1 MRLVFTVMTHSDA
14 GVDATVIAQIH
25 QLYGRQSHLIDG
37 GAAGEWAQTFT
48 PDGEFISPS
57 YPAPVVGSAE
67 LTVFAEK
74 FTAAAA
80 AAGELHRHVITNL
93 DVTPG
98 ADDTVHV
105 RAYLQIVATTAGGR
119 SRLVRFTTITDRLV
133 RHEHTWRIARR
144 TVHRDDT

>member
-1 MRLVFTVMTHSDA
+1 MTHSDA

-80 AAGELHRHVITNL
+80 AAGEVHRHVITNL
-93 DVTPG
+93 DVTSG
-98 ADDTVHV
+98 ADDTVLHV
-105 RAYLQIVATTAGGR
+105 RAYLQIVATTTTTAGGW